1 MIMKNL
7 NCTSKQSNIFS
18 EYTKILP
25 TWSKAKGQHLKDYSD
40 YASSINGI
48 GITKEEILH

>member
-1 MIMKNL
+1 MFL
-7 NCTSKQSNIFS
+7 
-18 EYTKILP
+18 EYTKISA
-25 TWSKAKGQHLKDYSD
+25 TWSKVKDQYLKEYSD